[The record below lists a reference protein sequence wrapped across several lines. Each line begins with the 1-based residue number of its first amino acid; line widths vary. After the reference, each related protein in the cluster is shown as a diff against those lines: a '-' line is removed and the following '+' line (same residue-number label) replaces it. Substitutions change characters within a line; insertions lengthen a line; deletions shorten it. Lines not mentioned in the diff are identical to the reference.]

1 LTIETKYYGDGDGD
15 EVFPEDCPLAITN
28 SRIESLEF
36 EHFEVETRDD
46 PLEAGQLLAR
56 IAARECAT
64 HFESRLLAL
73 ELRFGLKETTQVM
86 LHFRIEVLDKKVF
99 GKSPSQPPLG
109 RVAALEAFKSPLS
122 GYQGSAALRGK
133 GQGTMVSGSPSGDNV
148 FRQSS
153 PAAKADEIY
162 LHFLLFPVRRGA
174 RGYGWRTSRRRRSA
188 Q

>member
-56 IAARECAT
+56 IVELECAT

-73 ELRFGLKETTQVM
+73 ELRFGLKETTLVM
-86 LHFRIEVLDKKVF
+86 LYFLASR
-99 GKSPSQPPLG
+99 PS
-109 RVAALEAFKSPLS
+109 
-122 GYQGSAALRGK
+122 
-133 GQGTMVSGSPSGDNV
+133 TN
-148 FRQSS
+148 
-153 PAAKADEIY
+153 
-162 LHFLLFPVRRGA
+162 
-174 RGYGWRTSRRRRSA
+174 RSW
-188 Q
+188 